1 MTSSCHLLL
10 HKGGFDLCGSLLNH
24 IYLKSIITLICN
36 ILLEVRSFKP
46 PLCKRRWHGG
56 AVTEE
61 LSSMQN
67 KLPPLSV
74 RQKQNQKSHQPNG
87 GKDTK

>member
-1 MTSSCHLLL
+1 
-10 HKGGFDLCGSLLNH
+10 
-24 IYLKSIITLICN
+24 
-36 ILLEVRSFKP
+36 
-46 PLCKRRWHGG
+46 
-56 AVTEE
+56 
-61 LSSMQN
+61 MQN